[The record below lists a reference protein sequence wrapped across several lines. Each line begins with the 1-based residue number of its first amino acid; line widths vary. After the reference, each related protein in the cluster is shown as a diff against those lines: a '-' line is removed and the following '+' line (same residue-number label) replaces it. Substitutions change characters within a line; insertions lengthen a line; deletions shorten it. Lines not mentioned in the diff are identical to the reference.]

1 MYFYYKKIILWFLI
15 IISFLT
21 FTSVFA
27 QNTRSYSIDSFN
39 STLTVNKD
47 STVDVKEE
55 ITYGFIGEYHN
66 SYRSISHKDIGAIT
80 DIYVT
85 DSNGNRLQYSS
96 KSLDK
101 MDSNSWG
108 KYTYNE
114 ENGFT
119 NITWYFNLKDVN
131 QSWNIHY
138 KVHGLIGFY
147 KDYDEVY
154 WNLFTDYDVPIKNIS
169 GRIILPFGANYIQGG
184 FYRNTDSKEA
194 HSFLKEDDGS
204 FLFSTNN
211 SSPHEPITWALG
223 FSKGVVLQSA
233 YWNDLMKLNWGFL
246 CGLVMIILM
255 TIFILSYLFFSEYK
269 PKHNKTVVAEYEPP
283 LNLRPAELGLIYREK
298 FSKKT
303 WSATI
308 IDLATKGNLTIIE
321 DKVDK
326 GEVTFLII
334 MFIFVTFVLI
344 ILILPFIFSG
354 NYLPI
359 TLVALVIFMFVRA
372 FLTRK
377 KDYTIETK
385 GYSLTDSKL
394 KNYEE
399 SFLGA
404 LFNGKE
410 TFSTKAMKISVTAS
424 QSLFLKIK
432 GIEKKL
438 LNEVSKDFPNIYSK
452 SIKLNN
458 KRKKIGGIGFLIIL
472 CSFFFL
478 WVDAQIILFT
488 NGIVS
493 VILLYLYFIQFNPK
507 LSLEGDDIW
516 RKIEGFKLYLRTAE
530 KYRMQN
536 LTPELFEKYLPY
548 AIIFG
553 IEKKWAKNFELIIHD
568 NPNWYHSSSLSA
580 GSSISSGQTFSI
592 SGFSTS
598 FSSSFSSAFSSSGG
612 GGSGGSSGG
621 GSGGGGG
628 GGGGGGAS

>member
-1 MYFYYKKIILWFLI
+1 
-15 IISFLT
+15 
-21 FTSVFA
+21 
-27 QNTRSYSIDSFN
+27 
-39 STLTVNKD
+39 
-47 STVDVKEE
+47 
-55 ITYGFIGEYHN
+55 
-66 SYRSISHKDIGAIT
+66 
-80 DIYVT
+80 
-85 DSNGNRLQYSS
+85 
-96 KSLDK
+96 
-101 MDSNSWG
+101 
-108 KYTYNE
+108 
-114 ENGFT
+114 
-119 NITWYFNLKDVN
+119 
-131 QSWNIHY
+131 
-138 KVHGLIGFY
+138 
-147 KDYDEVY
+147 
-154 WNLFTDYDVPIKNIS
+154 
-169 GRIILPFGANYIQGG
+169 
-184 FYRNTDSKEA
+184 
-194 HSFLKEDDGS
+194 
-204 FLFSTNN
+204 
-211 SSPHEPITWALG
+211 
-223 FSKGVVLQSA
+223 
-233 YWNDLMKLNWGFL
+233 
-246 CGLVMIILM
+246 M